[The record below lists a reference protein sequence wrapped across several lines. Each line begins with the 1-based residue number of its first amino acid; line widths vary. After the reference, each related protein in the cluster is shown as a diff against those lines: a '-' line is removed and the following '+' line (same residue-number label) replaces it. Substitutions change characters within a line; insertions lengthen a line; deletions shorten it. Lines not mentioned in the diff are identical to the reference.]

1 MMLAGVPNFALAM
14 GYTNASWTLKAELI
28 ARQVCRMLN
37 HLRAERLDVC
47 VPVLQGDPGD
57 TRPALDLQSGYILR
71 AGDALPR
78 QGSRKPWRIHQNYL
92 LDLLSLK
99 LAPLRDG
106 ALRFGRRGEPVR

>member
-1 MMLAGVPNFALAM
+1 
-14 GYTNASWTLKAELI
+14 
-28 ARQVCRMLN
+28 MLN
-37 HLRAERLDVC
+37 HLRAGGLDVC
-47 VPVLQGDPGD
+47 VPVLEGEAGE

-71 AGDALPR
+71 AAGALPR

-106 ALRFGRRGEPVR
+106 ALRFGRRGESVR